1 MWSSHQPAVGCIAGL
16 DRKRTNDPAGF
27 GPIRIIL
34 PPCHVSSVRSKIS
47 YSAVP
52 PDRVRLLE
60 DIKKREREPLRP
72 RVAVKALVLATAHR
86 SNPAQMPQRSTLRIA
101 ELALGSNENR
111 LRSLPKLFAAT
122 RPERRSLELVIISPQ
137 YDRYHVN
144 NEGLD

>member
-1 MWSSHQPAVGCIAGL
+1 MNSNVIAVNHIHAVNWRRRTPAV
-16 DRKRTNDPAGF
+16 
-27 GPIRIIL
+27 
-34 PPCHVSSVRSKIS
+34 H
-47 YSAVP
+47 
-52 PDRVRLLE
+52 VRLLE

-86 SNPAQMPQRSTLRIA
+86 SKPAQMPQRSTLRIA

-111 LRSLPKLFAAT
+111 LRSLAKLFAAT